1 MPYLGLVHNW
11 HHLEQLSQNTW
22 PPKNVT
28 SFIDEPLLLVRIL
41 VQYIR
46 IGKHSYSYE
55 ETYLKNHKKWI
66 WIVAFKLFLDL

>member
-28 SFIDEPLLLVRIL
+28 SFIDEPLILVRIL
-41 VQYIR
+41 VQYIL
-46 IGKHSYSYE
+46 IGKHIYGYE
-55 ETYLKNHKKWI
+55 ETYLKNHRKWI
-66 WIVAFKLFLDL
+66 LNVIFILFWGL